1 MNKIG
6 KQSGKG
12 LSAFVICLFLAIAV
26 GVGTKYIAS
35 NQIDHPDKIKV
46 FVSILP
52 QKYFVE
58 RIGGDLVIVEVMVGP
73 GHNPETYE
81 PLPQQMEA
89 LANSHLY
96 FRIGVPFES
105 AWIDKLQAINRGLIM
120 VDTRE
125 GIPLRNMETFHSHGD
140 PEEVVTAIS
149 NHQTQHGAGMKD
161 PHIWLD
167 PVYVKIQAET
177 ICRALADYDPGH
189 RDFYEANLRAFQ
201 ADLDALD
208 QELAATFRSLAVK
221 KLLVFHPAWGYLT
234 DRYGLEQ
241 IPLEVEGKEPG
252 PRELAQ
258 WVDFAKAEG
267 IRVIFVQSQF
277 NTAAAETVARAVTG
291 QVVFLDPLAEDYLAN
306 MRRIARA
313 IQRSYD
319 ANGERD

>member
-1 MNKIG
+1 MDRLG
-6 KQSGKG
+6 KQFGKG
-12 LSAFVICLFLAIAV
+12 MLFFIAGLLLVIAV
-26 GVGTKYIAS
+26 GAGTKYFTAAR
-35 NQIDHPDKIKV
+35 IDHPDKIKV

-58 RIGGDLVIVEVMVGP
+58 RIGGDLVSVQVMVGP

-89 LANSHLY
+89 LAKSHLF

-105 AWIDKLQAINRGLIM
+105 AWLDKLEALNRELII

-125 GIPLRNMETFHSHGD
+125 GIPLREMETFHFHGETD
-140 PEEVVTAIS
+140 GTAAG
-149 NHQTQHGAGMKD
+149 HDWHGEGMKD

-167 PVYVKIQAET
+167 PVYVKIQAAT
-177 ICRALADYDPGH
+177 ISRALAAYDPAH
-189 RDFYEANLRAFQ
+189 RDFYEANLKAFQ

-208 QELAATFRSLAVK
+208 RELAAAFRRLTVK
-221 KLLVFHPAWGYLT
+221 KLMVFHPAWGYLT

-252 PRELAQ
+252 PRELAR

-277 NTAAAETVARAVTG
+277 NTAAAETVARAVGG

-306 MRRIARA
+306 MRRIAQA
-313 IQRSYD
+313 IQRSYGI
-319 ANGERD
+319 NGECD